1 MVRKNTELYKI
12 QQKIFC
18 EAYCADSYLKT
29 MDGYISKYD
38 STWITSESIRNTLEC
53 MIHEMG
59 WYADY
64 VRYCEKEKSL
74 AAQAL
79 PTV

>member
-29 MDGYISKYD
+29 VDGYISKYD

-64 VRYCEKEKSL
+64 VRYCEKKGGWEC
-74 AAQAL
+74 QGM
-79 PTV
+79 